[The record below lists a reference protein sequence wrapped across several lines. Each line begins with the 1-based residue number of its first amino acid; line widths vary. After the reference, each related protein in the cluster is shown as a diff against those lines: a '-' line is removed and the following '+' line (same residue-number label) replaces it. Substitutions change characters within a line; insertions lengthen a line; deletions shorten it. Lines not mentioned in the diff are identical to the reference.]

1 MNPSAT
7 QRFRGVTAALAVA
20 WAALSFVFALAP
32 LLDGEGSIGLPFRFG
47 GVAGAIHVQE
57 PTSAAFAAGVRSGDR
72 ILTID
77 GTDALYWLPAHANE
91 LAPGQVHR
99 YGFQRPDRS
108 RFEASLVSEPIASL
122 DNSTFFLGAHGGLL
136 VVGLVYLGIGVFVWR
151 MRPNRAESWAFLL
164 FCCAMGAQL
173 FMSMETLVIP
183 WGYERLF
190 VNIALLGAT
199 IFHLFTTYPIEPGWI
214 VRRPQ
219 LRPLAYAAALAIGA
233 LSLVDQRLGLPAS
246 WARATAF
253 YWTVGIAL
261 FCLAAITLE
270 RRRLRESRQ
279 TDRTDVMLL
288 AALVSFL
295 PIVLIL
301 LAQSILA
308 SPAPWYLALLGS
320 AVFPVAVSYAIL
332 RRNLFDIRFAAKSSA
347 AYGLATGVITA
358 VFALFITF
366 ADAVVSEFNVSASST
381 SFQIAFLFV
390 AILVF
395 NPLRTRL
402 QQIVDRLFDRDRARY
417 RLAVREMSDAMVSML
432 SIKEIGD
439 RILIALT
446 DTMGVEKAMVMLLD
460 NESGTLRPTGLRGD
474 WDEAALHTEIPA
486 DHAIVTYLLARRAL
500 SRLDFDDE
508 TDPEV
513 REACRDVFDTLEIEI
528 LVPILFGLDLLG
540 VIASGRKLSGDR
552 IGMDDRQLLRT
563 LANQSAIALEN
574 AKAYDEIATLN
585 ATLEARVEDR
595 TAELREAQ
603 AQLVQSEK
611 MASLGQLVA
620 GIAHELNNPIG
631 FVHANLQLMDEYV
644 KKLIAS
650 GGAGPDAE
658 RAREA
663 LAKLLAR
670 SREGT
675 SRVKKIVEDLRTFS
689 RVDQAEL
696 QEVDLH
702 EGLDRTIS
710 LIEPRLKDGISVE
723 RDYAKLPKIRCFAGQ
738 LNQVFMNLLINAC
751 DALGR
756 QGTIRVRTRPCD
768 LGVRIEIEDD
778 GPGIPPEIRRRIF
791 DPFFTTKPVGKGT
804 GLGLSISH
812 GIVERHGGRIFVE
825 SEVGRGTTFV
835 IELPL
840 DAPDPDA

>member
-7 QRFRGVTAALAVA
+7 QRFRGLTAALAVA
-20 WAALSFVFALAP
+20 WAASSFILALGP
-32 LLDGEGSIGLPFRFG
+32 LFGAQDVCLPFRFS
-47 GVAGAIHVQE
+47 GVAGALRVQE
-57 PTSAAFAAGVRSGDR
+57 PTAAASSAGVRVGDR
-72 ILTID
+72 IVDVD
-77 GTDALYWLPAHANE
+77 GVEALYWLPENTRD
-91 LAPGQVHR
+91 LAPGATHLYSFERADGSR
-99 YGFQRPDRS
+99 Y
-108 RFEASLVSEPIASL
+108 EVSLVSEAFESL
-122 DNSTFFLGAHGGLL
+122 DTQVIFLGVHGGLL
-136 VVGLVYLGIGVFVWR
+136 GVGLIYLLIGVFVWR

-164 FCCAMGAQL
+164 FCCAMAAQL
-173 FMSMETLVIP
+173 FVSMETLAIP
-183 WGYERLF
+183 WGYQRLF

-214 VRRPQ
+214 VRRPG
-219 LRPLAYAAALAIGA
+219 LRPAMYAVSVAIGA
-233 LSLVDQRLGLPAS
+233 LTLVDRQLGLPAVVS
-246 WARATAF
+246 RSLAF
-253 YWTVGIAL
+253 YWTVGVSL
-261 FCLAAITLE
+261 FCLAAVTLE

-301 LAQSILA
+301 VAQSITGSA
-308 SPAPWYLALLGS
+308 TPWYFALLWF
-320 AVFPVAVSYAIL
+320 AVFPIAVAYGIL
-332 RRNLFDIRFAAKSSA
+332 RRNLFDIRVVAKSSA
-347 AYGLATGVITA
+347 AYGAATFLITG
-358 VFALFITF
+358 VFALLITF
-366 ADAVVSEFNVSASST
+366 ADAVVSGFNVSASST
-381 SFQIAFLFV
+381 WFQISFLFV
-390 AILVF
+390 AIFAF

-446 DTMGVEKAMVMLLD
+446 DTMGVEKAMVLLLD
-460 NESGTLRPTGLRGD
+460 SESGTLRPTGSRGD
-474 WDEAALHTEIPA
+474 WDDDALQTEIPA
-486 DHAIVTYLLARRAL
+486 DHPIVTYLLARRAL

-540 VIASGRKLSGDR
+540 VIAAGRKISGDR
-552 IGMDDRQLLRT
+552 IGVDDRQLLRT

-585 ATLEARVEDR
+585 ATLEARVEER
-595 TAELREAQ
+595 TVELREAQ

-644 KKLIAS
+644 KRLIAS
-650 GGAGPDAE
+650 GGSGPDAE

-663 LAKLLAR
+663 LAKLLLR

-696 QEVDLH
+696 QEVDVH

-710 LIEPRLKDGISVE
+710 LIEPRLKDGIQVE
-723 RDYAKLPKIRCFAGQ
+723 RDYGKLPKIRCYAGQ

-756 QGTIRVRTRPCD
+756 QGTIRVRTRPSE
-768 LGVRIEIEDD
+768 LGVRIEVEDD
-778 GPGIPPEIRRRIF
+778 GPGIPPEIQRRIF

-812 GIVERHGGRIFVE
+812 GIVERHGGRISVE
-825 SEVGRGTTFV
+825 SEPGRGTKFV

-840 DAPDPDA
+840 DAPPSEA